1 MKNNNSERRFVHMK
15 TAILI
20 AGLLMLSVI
29 TAGFI
34 AAQEPEIDYANPISV
49 KPMRV
54 QAISPHAFAVQEVTG
69 SVRPIDVAASASGIE
84 SSDIEEV
91 LASLEADTDPSLRAA
106 AFSRVTIGNGYAEN
120 TQGQLELT
128 RIVLASRS
136 LVSPQSV
143 NEASVLHRGTL
154 MIGNTKLKLAQ
165 ENADESPD
173 SYRFTLMYNGAEVG
187 EAKIHATK
195 ESGSIRVF
203 EGTFS
208 FELTDENAAELSE
221 SGSLVLITKTVGSVR
236 KSTADETQMEV
247 DDGVGRMNKGT
258 PSSAGAANSKSATE
272 SEDAAQAPGSW
283 TRFWARL
290 FGN

>member
-1 MKNNNSERRFVHMK
+1 MK

>member
-1 MKNNNSERRFVHMK
+1 MK

-29 TAGFI
+29 TAGFT
-34 AAQEPEIDYANPISV
+34 AAQEQEPERGYANPISV

-69 SVRPIDVAASASGIE
+69 SVRPIDVAASAAGIQ
-84 SSDIEEV
+84 SSDVEEV
-91 LASLEADTDPSLRAA
+91 LAALEADTDSSLRAA
-106 AFSRVTIGNGYAEN
+106 AFSRVTVGNGYAEN
-120 TQGQLELT
+120 TQGQLELA

-154 MIGNTKLKLAQ
+154 MIGNTKLTLAQ
-165 ENADESPD
+165 ENSDESPD
-173 SYRFTLMYNGAEVG
+173 SYRFTLLYNGAEVG
-187 EAKIHATK
+187 EATIHVTK

-208 FELTDENAAELSE
+208 FALADENAAELSE

-236 KSTADETQMEV
+236 KSTSDETQIEV
-247 DDGVGRMNKGT
+247 DDGVGRLNKGI
-258 PSSAGAANSKSATE
+258 PSSAGAANTDSATE